1 MHAMSVTHHGRPVA
15 ASSDDR
21 PVSTP
26 ARRISRR
33 RWQDPRLW
41 VGVALVAVSVVV
53 GARLLAAA
61 DDTVPVWRVTQGLE
75 AGDPV
80 TADVVE
86 VAHVHFG
93 DSAVAHGYLSADQ
106 GLAEGLRADR
116 AVEAGELLPAT
127 AVSLGKP
134 VAPRELPLGVTSAG
148 IPTDL
153 GSGDRVEVW
162 AVPDSDERGRAASR
176 VLADVAVTAISASG
190 PTGIAAERQVLVA
203 VPDGVELGA
212 VLDRLNGADIVL
224 VRVGGP

>member
-1 MHAMSVTHHGRPVA
+1 MVA
-15 ASSDDR
+15 
-21 PVSTP
+21 
-26 ARRISRR
+26 I
-33 RWQDPRLW
+33 
-41 VGVALVAVSVVV
+41 SVVV

-93 DSAVAHGYLSADQ
+93 DSAVARAYLSADG
-106 GLAEGLRADR
+106 GLAEGLRAGR

-134 VAPRELPLGVTSAG
+134 AVPRELPLGVTSAG

-153 GSGDRVEVW
+153 ASGDRVEVW
-162 AVPDSDERGRAASR
+162 AVPDFDERDGAARR
-176 VLADVAVTAISASG
+176 VLTDVAVTAISASG

-203 VPDGVELGA
+203 VPDGVRLGA
-212 VLDRLNGADIVL
+212 VLDRLNGADVVL
-224 VRVGGP
+224 VRVGG